1 MYHFALLKGQAKI
14 YRGNRGKTGKM
25 AQTKRRTTTKRKA
38 APRKRKP
45 QPKADMSANWSILLF
60 GLAILVAAMTYVPG
74 ASAWAWLRMNV
85 LFGVFGVSTYL
96 LAPALVYLAILVA
109 MGRPARLKMAF
120 GALVMAFACGVFLV
134 FSKTD
139 MTGLA
144 FADGMKALHESG
156 KAAWGLG
163 GGALSA
169 VFGWSLLAAFGRP
182 GANIVLV
189 VLLVVSVMFFTGC
202 TPLDIYRYFTRGA
215 RTAKEKGAELS
226 AQMARQREE
235 REAQREAA
243 RAAAQDAAR
252 KKALFAEAEKE
263 VRGYD
268 AQKYEVHTFNA
279 QPGRRRSSIDI
290 DLGDAAMAQNTVKHE
305 EKPEIG
311 PGGTFGMYPNPYAGS
326 MPHGEVLDAPF
337 VDKLGLDTQVPAA
350 PAAPHMQRS
359 AQVPGQTAAQPVA
372 PAQPADELGRLVH
385 KAAGA
390 PQPEQA
396 QPAPPPAAE
405 DTGYAYPPLSLFQ
418 KQKAADEGDI
428 EAELRHNADLL
439 VSTLE
444 SFGVKTRM
452 LDISRGPSVTRYELQ
467 PQAGV
472 KISRITGLA
481 DDIALNLAT
490 AGVRIE
496 APIPGKAAVGIEI
509 PNKTRTMVT
518 LRSLL
523 ESPEFATSK
532 APLTFALGKDIAGKC
547 QVGNLAKMPHLLI
560 AGTTG
565 SGKSVCTNSIIMSFL
580 YRCSPEKLR
589 LILIDPKMVE
599 FAQYNGIPHLLMPV
613 VTEPRKAAGA
623 LGSAVAEME
632 RRYKLLAENG
642 VPNIEEYN
650 ALAEMDE
657 SIEKM
662 PYIVIV
668 IDELAD
674 LMMVAGKEV
683 EDYICRIAQKARAA
697 GMHLIVATQ
706 RPSVDVI
713 TGLIKANIPSRIGL
727 SVMSQIDS
735 RTILDTGGAEK
746 LLGNGDMLYM
756 PVGVNKPVRVQGTF
770 VRSAEIRAVI
780 DFIKKHSAA
789 DYDEEMIAHMDKLA
803 AAEKGGA
810 ADGGEGSDAR
820 DPMFSQAAEVVIE
833 AGQASTSLLQR
844 RCKLGYARAARIID
858 ELEQAHIVGPYEGSK
873 PRQVLITRQQWLEME
888 QNGTAGPAPEPVPDE
903 LM

>member
-1 MYHFALLKGQAKI
+1 
-14 YRGNRGKTGKM
+14 M

-38 APRKRKP
+38 APRGRKP
-45 QPKADMSANWSILLF
+45 QPKADMNASWSILLF

-85 LFGVFGVSTYL
+85 LFGVFGISTYL

-109 MGRPARLKMAF
+109 MGRPAKLKMAF

-139 MTGLA
+139 MTGLS
-144 FADGMKALHESG
+144 FAEGMKVLHESG
-156 KAAWGLG
+156 KAPWGLG

-169 VFGWSLLAAFGRP
+169 VFGWSLLALFGRP
-182 GANIVLV
+182 GANIVLL
-189 VLLVVSVMFFTGC
+189 VLLVVSAMFFTGC
-202 TPLDIYRYFTRGA
+202 TPLDIYRYFTKGA
-215 RTAKEKGAELS
+215 HTAKEKGAEFS
-226 AQMARQREE
+226 AQLARQREE

-252 KKALFAEAEKE
+252 KKALFAEVEKE

-268 AQKYEVHTFNA
+268 AQKYEVHTFNT
-279 QPGRRRSSIDI
+279 QPGRKRSSIDI
-290 DLGDAAMAQNTVKHE
+290 DLGDGAMAQSTVKHE
-305 EKPEIG
+305 EKPHIG
-311 PGGTFGMYPNPYAGS
+311 PGGTFGMYPDPYAGN

-337 VDKLGLDTQVPAA
+337 VDKLGLAPQEQAVPVAPHLQKSAA
-350 PAAPHMQRS
+350 PQQPN
-359 AQVPGQTAAQPVA
+359 AAQPA
-372 PAQPADELGRLVH
+372 SAAQGDELGRLVH

-390 PQPEQA
+390 PQQEPV
-396 QPAPPPAAE
+396 QPAPQPVAE
-405 DTGYAYPPLSLFQ
+405 DAGYAYPPLSLFQ

-650 ALAEMDE
+650 TLAEMDE
-657 SIEKM
+657 SLEKM

-756 PVGVNKPVRVQGTF
+756 PVGVNKPIRVQGTF

-789 DYDEEMIAHMDKLA
+789 DYDEEMIAQMDKLA
-803 AAEKGGA
+803 AAEKGGGA
-810 ADGGEGSDAR
+810 ADGGEGGDAR

-873 PRQVLITRQQWLEME
+873 PRAVLITRQQWLEME
-888 QNGTAGPAPEPVPDE
+888 QNGTAGAVPGPVPDE